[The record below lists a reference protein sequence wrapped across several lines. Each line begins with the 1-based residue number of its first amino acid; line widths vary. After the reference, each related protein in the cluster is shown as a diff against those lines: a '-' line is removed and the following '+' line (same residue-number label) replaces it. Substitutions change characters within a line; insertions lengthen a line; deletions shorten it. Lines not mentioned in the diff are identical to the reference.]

1 MDRSNLLEI
10 KKGETGTGLLIEHD
24 GYISLDCGNNKQLFE
39 SYRKMNESNEDN
51 QFHCP
56 YPFIVNAVFQ
66 KYDIENA
73 NGRIYPEHILKREVE
88 KYQTMIK
95 ERRAIGECYR
105 PEAMILT
112 EYGWKHLY
120 EIKEGENVLTLNT
133 STNEIEI
140 QPVKNI
146 VKYHKD
152 GKMIN
157 IKGRCIDDV
166 VTPDHGFPL
175 FNRNN
180 KFKKFVTAKELL
192 ETDVNAHYYIPKTGT
207 WIGRNDEFMVVPK
220 MEEHEL
226 GRNIRHDLKEKYLQ
240 DLVIPMDIFA
250 KFMGIYLSEGSHSK
264 KTNKSNKVNIHQ
276 KKEDICI
283 EIQKMLED
291 WGIGFT
297 VNTSK
302 SGSKTFVISDMR
314 LCKYVSQFGLC
325 YNKFVPFELKQ
336 QSKEILKIFYD
347 WFVMGD
353 GRIRGDKRR
362 KNSNFSDDVFSTSK
376 QLALDL
382 NEIQLKIGY
391 SGNLLEEKR
400 DNDRLIEGRLIKGE
414 NSHPMYFT
422 YRSLTKGIYADKRFL
437 QVKEVDYNGDVM
449 CVEVDN
455 HVWYVMDNGKCHW
468 TKNCNH
474 PAESVIDL
482 SGVAINIIELHWEGH
497 TLVGQLEVLVSE
509 AFRRNGIICCQG
521 DQVAHLLLNGIK
533 IGVSSRGL
541 GTVTQKMGVLY
552 VGEDYEIICWD
563 VVSDPSTPG
572 AFISQNVNNLQQYIE
587 SDTSSKNK
595 PQLFEKLN
603 KFNDWLND

>member
-1 MDRSNLLEI
+1 MDRSNLVEI

-39 SYRKMNESNEDN
+39 SYKKINEGVGDE
-51 QFHCP
+51 FHCP

-482 SGVAINIIELHWEGH
+482 SRVAINIIELHWEGH

-595 PQLFEKLN
+595 PQLFEKLD

>member
-1 MDRSNLLEI
+1 MDRSNLVEI
-10 KKGETGTGLLIEHD
+10 KKGQTGTGLLIEHD

-39 SYRKMNESNEDN
+39 SYRKMNEGVGDE
-51 QFHCP
+51 FHCP

-175 FNRNN
+175 FNRDN

-482 SGVAINIIELHWEGH
+482 SRVAINIIELHWEGH

-595 PQLFEKLN
+595 PQLFEKLD

>member
-1 MDRSNLLEI
+1 MDRSNLVEI
-10 KKGETGTGLLIEHD
+10 KKGQTGTGLLIEHD
-24 GYISLDCGNNKQLFE
+24 GYVSLDCGNNKQLFE
-39 SYRKMNESNEDN
+39 SYKKINEGVGDE
-51 QFHCP
+51 FHCP

-264 KTNKSNKVNIHQ
+264 KTDKSNKVNIHQ

-283 EIQKMLED
+283 EIQKMLEE

-482 SGVAINIIELHWEGH
+482 SRVAINIIELHWEGH

-595 PQLFEKLN
+595 PQLFEKLD
-603 KFNDWLND
+603 KFSDWLND

>member
-24 GYISLDCGNNKQLFE
+24 GYISIDCGNNKQLFE
-39 SYRKMNESNEDN
+39 SYRKMNEGVGDE
-51 QFHCP
+51 FHCP

-482 SGVAINIIELHWEGH
+482 SRVAINIIELHWEGH

-572 AFISQNVNNLQQYIE
+572 AFISQNANNLQQYIE

-595 PQLFEKLN
+595 PQLFEKLD

>member
-1 MDRSNLLEI
+1 MDRSNLVEI
-10 KKGETGTGLLIEHD
+10 KKGQTGTGLLIEHD
-24 GYISLDCGNNKQLFE
+24 GYISIDCGNNKQLFE
-39 SYRKMNESNEDN
+39 SYRKMNEGVGDE
-51 QFHCP
+51 FHCP

-283 EIQKMLED
+283 EIQKMLEE

-482 SGVAINIIELHWEGH
+482 SRVAINIIELHWEGH

-595 PQLFEKLN
+595 PRLFEKLD

>member
-39 SYRKMNESNEDN
+39 SYRKMNEGVGDE
-51 QFHCP
+51 FHCP

-175 FNRNN
+175 FNRDN

-482 SGVAINIIELHWEGH
+482 SRVAINIIELHWEGH

-572 AFISQNVNNLQQYIE
+572 AFISQNANNLQQYIE

-595 PQLFEKLN
+595 PQLFEKLD

>member
-1 MDRSNLLEI
+1 MDRSNLVEI

-39 SYRKMNESNEDN
+39 SYRKMNEGVGDE
-51 QFHCP
+51 FHCP

-283 EIQKMLED
+283 EIQKMLEE

-482 SGVAINIIELHWEGH
+482 SRVAINIIELHWEGH

-595 PQLFEKLN
+595 PQLFEKLD
-603 KFNDWLND
+603 KFNDWLNE

>member
-1 MDRSNLLEI
+1 MEKVYEI
-10 KKGETGTGLLIEHD
+10 INKGETGTGLLIEHD
-24 GYISLDCGNNKQLFE
+24 GYISIDCGNNKQLFE
-39 SYRKMNESNEDN
+39 SYKKINEGVGDE
-51 QFHCP
+51 FHCP

-175 FNRNN
+175 FNRSN

-422 YRSLTKGIYADKRFL
+422 YRSLTKGIYTDKRFL

-482 SGVAINIIELHWEGH
+482 SRVAINIIELHWEGH

-563 VVSDPSTPG
+563 VVGDPSTPG

-595 PQLFEKLN
+595 PQLFEKLD
-603 KFNDWLND
+603 KFGDWLNG

>member
-24 GYISLDCGNNKQLFE
+24 GYISIDCGNNKQLFE
-39 SYRKMNESNEDN
+39 SYRKMNEGVGDE
-51 QFHCP
+51 FHCP

-175 FNRNN
+175 FNRDN

-192 ETDVNAHYYIPKTGT
+192 ETDANAHYYIPKTGT
-207 WIGRNDEFMVVPK
+207 WVGRNDEFMVVPK

-482 SGVAINIIELHWEGH
+482 SRVAINIIELHWEGH

-533 IGVSSRGL
+533 TGVSSRGL

-572 AFISQNVNNLQQYIE
+572 AFISQNANNLQQYIE

-595 PQLFEKLN
+595 PQLFEKLD

>member
-39 SYRKMNESNEDN
+39 SYRKMNEGVGDE
-51 QFHCP
+51 FHCP

-482 SGVAINIIELHWEGH
+482 SRVAINIIELHWEGH

-595 PQLFEKLN
+595 PQLFEKLD

>member
-39 SYRKMNESNEDN
+39 SYRKMNEGVGDE
-51 QFHCP
+51 FHCP

-175 FNRNN
+175 FNRDN

-192 ETDVNAHYYIPKTGT
+192 ETDANAHYYIPKTGT
-207 WIGRNDEFMVVPK
+207 WVGRNDEFMVVPK

-482 SGVAINIIELHWEGH
+482 SRVAINIIELHWEGH

-572 AFISQNVNNLQQYIE
+572 AFISQNANNLQQYIE

-595 PQLFEKLN
+595 PQLFEKLD

>member
-24 GYISLDCGNNKQLFE
+24 GYISIDCGNNKQLFE
-39 SYRKMNESNEDN
+39 SYRKMNEGVGDE
-51 QFHCP
+51 FHCP

-175 FNRNN
+175 FNRDN

-192 ETDVNAHYYIPKTGT
+192 ETDANVHYYIPKTGT
-207 WIGRNDEFMVVPK
+207 WVGRNDEFMVVPK

-482 SGVAINIIELHWEGH
+482 SRVAINIIELHWEGH

-572 AFISQNVNNLQQYIE
+572 AFISQNANNLQQYIE

-595 PQLFEKLN
+595 PQLFEKLD

>member
-24 GYISLDCGNNKQLFE
+24 GYISIDCGNNKQLFE
-39 SYRKMNESNEDN
+39 SYRKMNEGVGDE
-51 QFHCP
+51 FHSP

-66 KYDIENA
+66 KCDIENA

-175 FNRNN
+175 FNRDN

-192 ETDVNAHYYIPKTGT
+192 ETDANAHYYIPKTGT
-207 WIGRNDEFMVVPK
+207 WVGRNDEFMVVPK

-482 SGVAINIIELHWEGH
+482 SRVAINIIELHWEGH

-572 AFISQNVNNLQQYIE
+572 AFISQNANNLQQYIE

-595 PQLFEKLN
+595 PQLFEKLD

>member
-1 MDRSNLLEI
+1 MDRSNLVEI
-10 KKGETGTGLLIEHD
+10 KKGQTGTGLLIEHD

-39 SYRKMNESNEDN
+39 SYKKINEGVGDE
-51 QFHCP
+51 FHCP

-175 FNRNN
+175 FNRSN

-422 YRSLTKGIYADKRFL
+422 YRSLTKGIYTDKRFL

-482 SGVAINIIELHWEGH
+482 SRVAINIIELHWEDH

-563 VVSDPSTPG
+563 VVGDPSTPG

-595 PQLFEKLN
+595 PQLFEKLD
-603 KFNDWLND
+603 KFNDWLK

>member
-24 GYISLDCGNNKQLFE
+24 GYISIDCGNNKQLFE
-39 SYRKMNESNEDN
+39 SYRKMNEGVGDE
-51 QFHCP
+51 FHCP

-88 KYQTMIK
+88 KYQAMIK

-175 FNRNN
+175 FNRDN

-192 ETDVNAHYYIPKTGT
+192 ETDANVHYYIPKTGT
-207 WIGRNDEFMVVPK
+207 WVGRNDEFMVVPK

-482 SGVAINIIELHWEGH
+482 SRVAINIIELHWEGH

-572 AFISQNVNNLQQYIE
+572 AFISQKANNLQQYIE

-595 PQLFEKLN
+595 PQLFEKLD
-603 KFNDWLND
+603 KFNDWLNE

>member
-24 GYISLDCGNNKQLFE
+24 GYISIDCGNNKQLFE
-39 SYRKMNESNEDN
+39 SYRKMNEGVGDE
-51 QFHCP
+51 FHCP

-192 ETDVNAHYYIPKTGT
+192 ETDANAHYYIPKTGT
-207 WIGRNDEFMVVPK
+207 WVGRNDEFMVVPK

-482 SGVAINIIELHWEGH
+482 SRVAINIIELHWEGH

-541 GTVTQKMGVLY
+541 GTVTQKMGALY

-595 PQLFEKLN
+595 PQLFEKLD

>member
-24 GYISLDCGNNKQLFE
+24 GYISIDCGNNKQLFE
-39 SYRKMNESNEDN
+39 SYRKMNEGVGDE
-51 QFHCP
+51 FHCP

-95 ERRAIGECYR
+95 ERRAIGECYK

-175 FNRNN
+175 FNRDN

-192 ETDVNAHYYIPKTGT
+192 ETDANAHYYIPKTGT
-207 WIGRNDEFMVVPK
+207 WVGRNDEFMVVPK

-482 SGVAINIIELHWEGH
+482 SRVAINIIELHWEGH

-595 PQLFEKLN
+595 PQLFEKLD

>member
-1 MDRSNLLEI
+1 MDRNNLVEI
-10 KKGETGTGLLIEHD
+10 KRGQTGTGLLVESD
-24 GYISLDCGNNKQLFE
+24 GYISSEVGNNKQLFE
-39 SYRKMNESNEDN
+39 SYRKLNESMEDG

-56 YPFIVNAVFQ
+56 FPFIVDAVFQ
-66 KYDIENA
+66 KFGIENA

-88 KYQTMIK
+88 KYQKLIQ

-112 EYGWKHLY
+112 ESGWKHLY
-120 EIKEGENVLTLNT
+120 EVIEGENILTLNT

-140 QPVKNI
+140 KPIKNI
-146 VKYHKD
+146 IKYHRND
-152 GKMIN
+152 KMIN
-157 IKGRCIDDV
+157 IKGRSINDI
-166 VTPDHGFPL
+166 VTPEHGYPI

-180 KFKKFVTAKELL
+180 KFKKFV
-192 ETDVNAHYYIPKTGT
+192 NAQEILNTNIYSHLYIPKTGN
-207 WIGRNDEFMVVPK
+207 WIGRNDEYMVIPK
-220 MEEHEL
+220 MSENEL
-226 GRNIRHDLKEKYLQ
+226 GRNIKHDLKEKYLT
-240 DLVIPMDIFA
+240 DLIIPMDIFA

-276 KKEDICI
+276 KKEEICI
-283 EIQKMLED
+283 EIQKMLEE
-291 WGIGFT
+291 WGIDFT
-297 VNTSK
+297 INVGK
-302 SGSKTFVISDMR
+302 SGCKTFVISDMR

-325 YNKFVPFELKQ
+325 YDKFVPFELKQ

-353 GRIRGDKRR
+353 GRVRGDKRVN
-362 KNSNFSDDVFSTSK
+362 KSMSDDVFSTSK
-376 QLALDL
+376 QLTLDL

-391 SGNLLEEKR
+391 SGNFLEEKR

-422 YRSLTKGIYADKRFL
+422 YRSLTKGIYLDKRFI
-437 QVKEVDYNGDVM
+437 QASEIDYDGDVM

-474 PAESVIDL
+474 PSESVIDL
-482 SGVAINIIELHWEGH
+482 SRVAMNIVELHWEGH
-497 TLVGQLEVLVSE
+497 TLVGKLEILVSE
-509 AFRRNGIICCQG
+509 GFRKYGIISCQG
-521 DQVAHLLLNGIK
+521 DQVAHLLLNNIK

-552 VGEDYEIICWD
+552 VADDYEIVCWD

-572 AFISQNVNNLQQYIE
+572 AFIGSSSEELQQYVE
-587 SDTSSKNK
+587 SDETNKGKN
-595 PQLFEKLN
+595 QLFEKLD
-603 KFNDWLND
+603 KFSDWLND

>member
-24 GYISLDCGNNKQLFE
+24 GYISIDCGNNKQLFE
-39 SYRKMNESNEDN
+39 SYRKMNEGVGDE
-51 QFHCP
+51 FHCP

-175 FNRNN
+175 FNRDN

-482 SGVAINIIELHWEGH
+482 SRVAINIIELHWEGH

-572 AFISQNVNNLQQYIE
+572 AFISQNANNLQQYIE

-595 PQLFEKLN
+595 PQLFEKLD

>member
-1 MDRSNLLEI
+1 MDRSNLVEI
-10 KKGETGTGLLIEHD
+10 KKGQTGTGLLIEHD
-24 GYISLDCGNNKQLFE
+24 GYISIDCGNNKQLFE
-39 SYRKMNESNEDN
+39 SYKKINEGVGDE
-51 QFHCP
+51 FHCP

-482 SGVAINIIELHWEGH
+482 SRVAINIIELHWEGH

-595 PQLFEKLN
+595 PQLFEKLD
-603 KFNDWLND
+603 KFSDWLND

>member
-1 MDRSNLLEI
+1 MDRSNLVEI
-10 KKGETGTGLLIEHD
+10 KKGQTGTGLLIEHD

-39 SYRKMNESNEDN
+39 SYKKMNESNEDN

-56 YPFIVNAVFQ
+56 FPFIVNAVFQ
-66 KYDIENA
+66 KYGIENA
-73 NGRIYPEHILKREVE
+73 NGRIYPEHVLKREVE
-88 KYQTMIK
+88 KYQAKIR
-95 ERRAIGECYR
+95 ERSAIGECYR

-175 FNRNN
+175 FNRSN

-422 YRSLTKGIYADKRFL
+422 YRSLTKGIYTDKRFL

-482 SGVAINIIELHWEGH
+482 SRVAINIIELHWEDH

-552 VGEDYEIICWD
+552 VGEDYEIVCWD

-572 AFISQNVNNLQQYIE
+572 AFISTNAADLQQYVE
-587 SDTSSKNK
+587 SNDTSKNR
-595 PQLFEKLN
+595 PQLFEKLD
-603 KFNDWLND
+603 KFGDWLKG

>member
-1 MDRSNLLEI
+1 MDRSNLVEI

-24 GYISLDCGNNKQLFE
+24 GYISIDCGNNKQLFE
-39 SYRKMNESNEDN
+39 SYKKINEGVGDE
-51 QFHCP
+51 FHCP

-283 EIQKMLED
+283 EIQKMLEE

-482 SGVAINIIELHWEGH
+482 SRVAINIIELHWEGH

-595 PQLFEKLN
+595 PQLFEKLD

>member
-1 MDRSNLLEI
+1 MDRSNLVEI
-10 KKGETGTGLLIEHD
+10 KKGQTGTGLLIEHD

-39 SYRKMNESNEDN
+39 SYKKINEGVGDE
-51 QFHCP
+51 FHCP

-175 FNRNN
+175 FNRSN

-422 YRSLTKGIYADKRFL
+422 YRSLTKGIYTDKRFL

-482 SGVAINIIELHWEGH
+482 SRVAINIIELHWEDH

-563 VVSDPSTPG
+563 VVGDPSTPG

-595 PQLFEKLN
+595 PQLFEKLD

>member
-24 GYISLDCGNNKQLFE
+24 GYISIDCGNNKQLFE
-39 SYRKMNESNEDN
+39 SYRKMNEGVGDE
-51 QFHCP
+51 FHCP

-66 KYDIENA
+66 KCDIENA

-175 FNRNN
+175 FNRDN

-192 ETDVNAHYYIPKTGT
+192 ETDANAHYYIPKTGT
-207 WIGRNDEFMVVPK
+207 WVGRNDEFMVVPK

-482 SGVAINIIELHWEGH
+482 SRVAINIIELHWEGH

-595 PQLFEKLN
+595 PQLFEKLD

>member
-1 MDRSNLLEI
+1 
-10 KKGETGTGLLIEHD
+10 
-24 GYISLDCGNNKQLFE
+24 
-39 SYRKMNESNEDN
+39 MNEGVGDE
-51 QFHCP
+51 FHCP

-482 SGVAINIIELHWEGH
+482 SRVAINIIELHWEGH

-595 PQLFEKLN
+595 PQLFEKLD

>member
-1 MDRSNLLEI
+1 MDRSNLVEI
-10 KKGETGTGLLIEHD
+10 KKGQTGTGLLIEHD
-24 GYISLDCGNNKQLFE
+24 GYISIDCGNNKQLFE
-39 SYRKMNESNEDN
+39 SYRKINEGVGDE
-51 QFHCP
+51 FHCP

-283 EIQKMLED
+283 EIQKMLEE

-482 SGVAINIIELHWEGH
+482 SRVAINIIELHWEGH

-595 PQLFEKLN
+595 PQLFEKLD
-603 KFNDWLND
+603 KFSDWLND

>member
-24 GYISLDCGNNKQLFE
+24 GYISIDCGNNKQLFE
-39 SYRKMNESNEDN
+39 SYRKMNEGVGDE
-51 QFHCP
+51 FHCP

-175 FNRNN
+175 FNRDN

-207 WIGRNDEFMVVPK
+207 WVGRNDEFMVVPK

-482 SGVAINIIELHWEGH
+482 SRVAINIIELHWEGH

-595 PQLFEKLN
+595 PQLFEKLD

>member
-1 MDRSNLLEI
+1 MDRSNLVEI
-10 KKGETGTGLLIEHD
+10 KKGQTGTGLLIEHD
-24 GYISLDCGNNKQLFE
+24 GYISIDCGNNKQLFE
-39 SYRKMNESNEDN
+39 SYKKINEGVGDE
-51 QFHCP
+51 FHCP

-175 FNRNN
+175 FNRSN

-192 ETDVNAHYYIPKTGT
+192 EIDVNAHYYIPKTGT

-422 YRSLTKGIYADKRFL
+422 YRSLTKGIYTDKRFL

-482 SGVAINIIELHWEGH
+482 SRVAINIIELHWEGH

-563 VVSDPSTPG
+563 VVGDPSTPG

-595 PQLFEKLN
+595 PQLFEKLD

>member
-24 GYISLDCGNNKQLFE
+24 GYISIDCGNNKQLFE
-39 SYRKMNESNEDN
+39 SYRKMNEGVGDE
-51 QFHCP
+51 FHCP

-175 FNRNN
+175 FNRDN

-482 SGVAINIIELHWEGH
+482 SRVAINIIELHWEGH

-595 PQLFEKLN
+595 PQLFEKLD

>member
-1 MDRSNLLEI
+1 MDRSNLVEI
-10 KKGETGTGLLIEHD
+10 KKGQTGTGLLIEHD

-39 SYRKMNESNEDN
+39 SYKKINEGVGDE
-51 QFHCP
+51 FHCP

-175 FNRNN
+175 FNRSN

-297 VNTSK
+297 INTSK

-422 YRSLTKGIYADKRFL
+422 YRSLTKGIYTDKRFL

-482 SGVAINIIELHWEGH
+482 SRVAINIIELHWEDH

-563 VVSDPSTPG
+563 VVGDPSTPG

-595 PQLFEKLN
+595 PQLFEKLD

>member
-39 SYRKMNESNEDN
+39 SYRKMNEGVGDE
-51 QFHCP
+51 FHCP

-175 FNRNN
+175 FNRDN

-192 ETDVNAHYYIPKTGT
+192 ETDANAHYYIPKTGT
-207 WIGRNDEFMVVPK
+207 WVGRNDEFMVVPK

-325 YNKFVPFELKQ
+325 CNKFVPFELKQ

-482 SGVAINIIELHWEGH
+482 SRVAINIIELHWEGH

-595 PQLFEKLN
+595 PQLFEKLD

>member
-1 MDRSNLLEI
+1 
-10 KKGETGTGLLIEHD
+10 
-24 GYISLDCGNNKQLFE
+24 
-39 SYRKMNESNEDN
+39 
-51 QFHCP
+51 
-56 YPFIVNAVFQ
+56 
-66 KYDIENA
+66 
-73 NGRIYPEHILKREVE
+73 
-88 KYQTMIK
+88 
-95 ERRAIGECYR
+95 
-105 PEAMILT
+105 
-112 EYGWKHLY
+112 
-120 EIKEGENVLTLNT
+120 
-133 STNEIEI
+133 
-140 QPVKNI
+140 
-146 VKYHKD
+146 
-152 GKMIN
+152 
-157 IKGRCIDDV
+157 
-166 VTPDHGFPL
+166 
-175 FNRNN
+175 
-180 KFKKFVTAKELL
+180 
-192 ETDVNAHYYIPKTGT
+192 
-207 WIGRNDEFMVVPK
+207 
-220 MEEHEL
+220 
-226 GRNIRHDLKEKYLQ
+226 
-240 DLVIPMDIFA
+240 
-250 KFMGIYLSEGSHSK
+250 
-264 KTNKSNKVNIHQ
+264 
-276 KKEDICI
+276 
-283 EIQKMLED
+283 MLEE

-482 SGVAINIIELHWEGH
+482 SRVAINIIELHWEGH

-595 PQLFEKLN
+595 PQLFEKLD
-603 KFNDWLND
+603 KFSDWLND

>member
-1 MDRSNLLEI
+1 MDRSNLVEI

-24 GYISLDCGNNKQLFE
+24 GYISIDCGNNKQLFE
-39 SYRKMNESNEDN
+39 SYRKMNEGVGDE
-51 QFHCP
+51 FHCP

-482 SGVAINIIELHWEGH
+482 SRVAINIIELHWEGH

-595 PQLFEKLN
+595 PQLFEKLD

>member
-1 MDRSNLLEI
+1 MDRSNLVEI
-10 KKGETGTGLLIEHD
+10 KKGQTGTGLLIEHD

-39 SYRKMNESNEDN
+39 SYRKMNEGVGDE
-51 QFHCP
+51 FHCP

-175 FNRNN
+175 FNRDN

-207 WIGRNDEFMVVPK
+207 WVGRNDEFMVVPK

-482 SGVAINIIELHWEGH
+482 SRVAINIIELHWEGH

-572 AFISQNVNNLQQYIE
+572 AFISQNANNLQQYIE

-595 PQLFEKLN
+595 PQLFEKLD

>member
-39 SYRKMNESNEDN
+39 SYRKMNEGVGDE
-51 QFHCP
+51 FHCP

-175 FNRNN
+175 FNRDN

-192 ETDVNAHYYIPKTGT
+192 ETDANAHYYIPKTGT
-207 WIGRNDEFMVVPK
+207 WVGRNDEFMVVPK

-437 QVKEVDYNGDVM
+437 QIKEVDYNGDVM

-482 SGVAINIIELHWEGH
+482 SRVAINIIELHWEGH

-572 AFISQNVNNLQQYIE
+572 AFISQNANNLQQYIE

-595 PQLFEKLN
+595 PQLFEKLD